1 MKINILI
8 LLILLIFMIMIIY
21 FSYKKINN
29 ESFLNKFIG
38 DGNMTFPYLSDPYYD
53 YYNLNKY
60 YFNDDLMTNY
70 KRNKLHPQQ
79 LKNGAYF
86 GLNANSSGASN
97 KIFTDY
103 SVRI

>member
-1 MKINILI
+1 
-8 LLILLIFMIMIIY
+8 MIIY

-29 ESFLNKFIG
+29 DSFISINNDPVNDGKMKF
-38 DGNMTFPYLSDPYYD
+38 DFLTNPYYD

-79 LKNGAYF
+79 LKNGVYF
-86 GLNANSSGASN
+86 GLNANSSLASN
-97 KIFTDY
+97 KIFNDY